1 MASRSCVSGC
11 GHFLSSSDGDDRC
24 PPCLGYQHAEAA
36 LVDLAHPC
44 LYYYLLSPQYTVLHI
59 LFYCTFNSLLFLL
72 IFIFYLYLYIYS
84 CVVRAVTVAD
94 FYHRG
99 GNGPTTAGGAVL

>member
-11 GHFLSSSDGDDRC
+11 GQFLASSDGDDRC

-36 LVDLAHPC
+36 LRGSCTSLFILLFIKSTVYCIAHFI
-44 LYYYLLSPQYTVLHI
+44 LLHI
-59 LFYCTFNSLLFLL
+59 SLFIISSYFYFLL
-72 IFIFYLYLYIYS
+72 ILYIYS